1 MFLMGDANMHLSSVV
16 DFTISNYGDKEVL
29 ISVSILEFGNL
40 ISFEGCAL
48 NSVLKGAIPLKHKP
62 EIVGFLIDQKKNRK
76 KNLGF

>member
-16 DFTISNYGDKEVL
+16 DFTISNYGDKEVPQF

-48 NSVLKGAIPLKHKP
+48 NSILKGDIWVLWGLY
-62 EIVGFLIDQKKNRK
+62 E
-76 KNLGF
+76 